1 MIVYYILYWM
11 MHKSKQLNLTLF
23 ATEFISMHKIAFFV
37 NDTVKYEKN
46 GVCKI
51 FECVYSLMLHLF
63 TKYSKTAILWNIITI

>member
-1 MIVYYILYWM
+1 M

-23 ATEFISMHKIAFFV
+23 ATEFISMHTRIAFFV

-51 FECVYSLMLHLF
+51 FECVYPLRLHLF
-63 TKYSKTAILWNIITI
+63 KKYSKTAIL